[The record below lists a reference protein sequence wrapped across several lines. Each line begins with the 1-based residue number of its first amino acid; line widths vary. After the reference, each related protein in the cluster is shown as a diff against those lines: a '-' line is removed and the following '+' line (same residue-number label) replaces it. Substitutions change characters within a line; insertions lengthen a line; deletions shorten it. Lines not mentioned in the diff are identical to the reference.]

1 MLSIQR
7 RFHGILC
14 LLIFSLAVSPLIATG
29 QNNNKRPDRSG
40 VLWKDPGTISQLD
53 LFYGPGSAALEPA
66 PPFSYLEED
75 KDGESPKFKVRDSR
89 GIEWSV
95 KLGAEA
101 QSETVVSRMMWA
113 MGYFA
118 EEAYYFDRAVINGL
132 PRLSRGREFV
142 TGNTIQGGRFE
153 PRRDN
158 TKRGDTWKWLKNPH
172 LGTRELNGL
181 KVLMVLT
188 ANYDTSTANNRI
200 LHVKDP
206 SSGRTEDRF
215 VVTDVGATLGKI
227 GGMGRKRSKNNLRDY
242 RDNKFIKSVKNGYV
256 EFDYHTRPSRLGY
269 FTFVFAPRYWRSQS
283 DKEKAMKR
291 IPLVHAHWIGT
302 MLSRLSNEQLRDAFR
317 AANYDDATMEGF
329 VSTIRSRIDQLT
341 TLTATTARY

>member
-1 MLSIQR
+1 MHSFQR
-7 RFHGILC
+7 RFKGTLW
-14 LLIFSLAVSPLIATG
+14 LLILSIAFSPLIATA
-29 QNNNKRPDRSG
+29 QNNNKRGGGNG
-40 VLWKDPGTISQLD
+40 VLWRDPGTISQLD

-75 KDGESPKFKVRDSR
+75 KGGESPKFDVRDSR
-89 GIEWSV
+89 GIEWKV
-95 KLGAEA
+95 KLGPEA
-101 QSETVVSRMMWA
+101 QAETVVSRMMWA

-142 TGNTIQGGRFE
+142 AGNTVRGVRFE
-153 PRRDN
+153 PRREE
-158 TKRGDTWKWLKNPH
+158 TKRGDNWRWLENPH
-172 LGTRELNGL
+172 IGTRELNGL

-188 ANYDTSTANNRI
+188 ANYDTSPANNRV

-206 SSGRTEDRF
+206 ATGRTEDRY

-227 GGMGRKRSKNNLRDY
+227 GGMGRKRSKNSLRDY
-242 RDNKFIKSVKNGYV
+242 RENKFIKSVKNGHV

-269 FTFVFAPRYWRSQS
+269 LTFVFAPRYWRSQG

-291 IPLVHAHWIGT
+291 IPVVHAHWMGT

-329 VSTIRSRIDQLT
+329 VSTMRSRIDQLT
-341 TLTATTARY
+341 RLTATTARF